1 MTHELFKTE
10 ADFKKKQLEQDM
22 KEALEFWQCYAADY
36 REIPR
41 KYQALLEKKRELG
54 LKPLNKLSVSDLKGY
69 PKIAFL
75 DIVEESEALAQIDL
89 WAESGA
95 LRHMIDKIR
104 AELTASYSY
113 NTMKAWVLDSA
124 WLISKKTS

>member
-22 KEALEFWQCYAADY
+22 KEALEFWQYYAADY